1 MGTQNCTPEGPYH
14 MEQELLLKADTS
26 AGRTVVD
33 QVLAAKAG
41 SAHKKVHIRSR
52 GTVGS
57 G

>member
-1 MGTQNCTPEGPYH
+1 

-26 AGRTVVD
+26 AGRTVVA

-41 SAHKKVHIRSR
+41 SAHKKVHIGSR